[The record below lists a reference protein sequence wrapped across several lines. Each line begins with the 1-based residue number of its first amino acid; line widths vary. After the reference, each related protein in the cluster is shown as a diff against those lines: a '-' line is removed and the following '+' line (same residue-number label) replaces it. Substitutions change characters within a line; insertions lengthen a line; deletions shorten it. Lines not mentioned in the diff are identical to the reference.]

1 MKLVFT
7 MFLSIGVKA
16 LAAIIEILIQ
26 MLLTNSVGI
35 AGYGDYTF
43 FVSIVEAAYCV
54 FFSGSIK
61 ANTFYLSIPTI
72 SISGF
77 KKIYLKRFVVPIL
90 GIMAVI
96 CGLLNNLFGVLA
108 VLILLLCFLAYDRSS
123 VLFSRGHQLP
133 ALLGEYLIGR
143 VTMLVGLA
151 VGLKID
157 CIDSVMLF
165 LLYGAQFAMMLIW
178 FTPFFHRLKN
188 GTEEVEV
195 PIRKIWDF
203 QQSDVALA
211 IINYSSTI
219 LQYIFGGAFSA
230 GFTGIIALVKKFT
243 TFLFGPMEKIFLPE
257 FSRLYQSNN
266 EFLLQK
272 SYLMIVHIQMMF
284 IGAIGSA
291 LVGFPGLIL
300 KLFSPELQIYHDI
313 FTIASVCFLLIASI
327 GPATGFL
334 QMTNN
339 EKVCSRNQW
348 ISIGVMFSVWMI
360 FRGHLWFAVYGLCAQ
375 AIVECGLKY
384 YYVCKWFGK
393 VVIPLSDYMTMWGP
407 IAAIRVIVE
416 ILQLQY
422 SLIALIISIILVSGW
437 NLFFALR
444 DPLVKEAVTEGMRKL
459 RRLL

>member
-1 MKLVFT
+1 M
-7 MFLSIGVKA
+7 
-16 LAAIIEILIQ
+16 
-26 MLLTNSVGI
+26 
-35 AGYGDYTF
+35 
-43 FVSIVEAAYCV
+43 
-54 FFSGSIK
+54 
-61 ANTFYLSIPTI
+61 
-72 SISGF
+72 
-77 KKIYLKRFVVPIL
+77 
-90 GIMAVI
+90 
-96 CGLLNNLFGVLA
+96 
-108 VLILLLCFLAYDRSS
+108 
-123 VLFSRGHQLP
+123 
-133 ALLGEYLIGR
+133 
-143 VTMLVGLA
+143 
-151 VGLKID
+151 
-157 CIDSVMLF
+157 
-165 LLYGAQFAMMLIW
+165 
-178 FTPFFHRLKN
+178 
-188 GTEEVEV
+188 
-195 PIRKIWDF
+195 
-203 QQSDVALA
+203 
-211 IINYSSTI
+211 
-219 LQYIFGGAFSA
+219 
-230 GFTGIIALVKKFT
+230 KKFT

-407 IAAIRVIVE
+407 IAVIRVIVE